1 MDNIFVIVNPAS
13 ANGTTREIWPKIAAA
28 MEGKGLK
35 FEHHITT
42 EALQATEITRDALRR
57 GFTTIVAIGGDGT
70 ANEVVN
76 GFFQGETPINPD
88 ARLAVISRGTGCD
101 LIRTLEV
108 PKDHHGAI
116 DVIVRNQEKTI
127 DLGLVEYQ
135 TYEGTVGLRW
145 FANIADA
152 GLGGTVCH
160 RVNNKSKS
168 AGGFLSFLSGT
179 VWSILSFKNGYAKV
193 EADGQLIY
201 EGSVAMAAVANGR
214 YFGGGMHLAPHARLD
229 DGKLDLVLLRGM
241 SKPKLLVNLAR
252 VYRGTHLTHPRISA
266 HAVSEV
272 RVTGDKPMPLELDGE
287 TPGIIPVRF
296 MVRPGAIKVL
306 C

>member
-1 MDNIFVIVNPAS
+1 MDNIFVLVNPAA
-13 ANGTTREIWPKIAAA
+13 ANESTRGVWPQIAAA
-28 MEGKGLK
+28 MENKGLK
-35 FEHHITT
+35 FEHHMTSA
-42 EALQATEITRDALRR
+42 ALQATEVVREALRK
-57 GFTTIVAIGGDGT
+57 GFTTIVAVGGDGT

-76 GFFQGETPINPD
+76 GFFDGETPINPQ
-88 ARLAVISRGTGCD
+88 ARLAIISRGTGCD
-101 LIRTLEV
+101 LIRTLDI
-108 PKDHHGAI
+108 PKDYEGAI
-116 DVIVRNQEKTI
+116 EVIARNQEKTM

-135 TYEGTVGLRW
+135 TYDGAVGLRW

-179 VWSILSFKNGYAKV
+179 VWSILSYKNGFARV
-193 EADGQLIY
+193 EADGELIF
-201 EGSVAMAAVANGR
+201 EGLVTMAAVANGR
-214 YFGGGMHLAPHARLD
+214 YFGGGMHLAPQASIN

-241 SKPKLLVNLAR
+241 NKLALLGNLAR
-252 VYRGTHLTHPRISA
+252 IYKGTHLTHPKISI

-272 RVTGDKPMPLELDGE
+272 KVTGENPMPLELDGE

-296 MVRPGAIKVL
+296 MVRPGAIKVV